1 MSFRP
6 RADLCET
13 AVWEEDRIH
22 AHSLFIH
29 AELDATPER
38 RLSSCSADIMPFDP
52 QFAKYVAAA
61 TVLMTLQP
69 IITSASKVEGRYE
82 YLQVSVTLLAELS
95 KMALSLVMYLR
106 LPPSVRTHQ
115 RITCGHLMQFA
126 TPAAI
131 YFVNNNLVFVI
142 LAYVNSTTFQI
153 LSSLKT
159 VFTGLLFRVM
169 LKRPLTDVQSLAIVL
184 LACGTAIS
192 QLSGGVCDATA
203 RTDSTAVG
211 LACAV
216 LTCLLS
222 ALGGVHSERLMKDGE
237 HATHSIHLQNMLL
250 YLWGIGFNSLTLLGA
265 DGARVLS
272 GELLRGYTPVVW
284 ALVANNA
291 LNGLAISAVLKYT
304 DNIVRVFAHAA
315 AMLLTLG
322 LENVL
327 LGAEFTPQLLLSAM
341 VVACAVYL
349 YNRREGTPTISE
361 QQPPQPPQQG
371 QEGHQTPQAQQTS
384 QPTISDADE
393 ARHGIRRF
401 WPLRYEGGK
410 GVAADEERQ
419 PLMPVNSQGYVDQAF
434 GGNVTNEFG
443 DGPRLTRHPD
453 GGYRLNYARRTE

>member
-1 MSFRP
+1 
-6 RADLCET
+6 
-13 AVWEEDRIH
+13 
-22 AHSLFIH
+22 
-29 AELDATPER
+29 
-38 RLSSCSADIMPFDP
+38 MPFEP

-95 KMALSLVMYLR
+95 KLALSLVMYLR

-115 RITCGHLMQFA
+115 RVTCGHLMQFA

-159 VFTGLLFRVM
+159 VFTGLLVRVM
-169 LKRPLTDVQSLAIVL
+169 LKRSLSDVQSLAIVL

-192 QLSGGVCDATA
+192 QLSGGACDATA
-203 RTDSTAVG
+203 HTDSTSVG

-222 ALGGVHSERLMKDGE
+222 ALGGLYSERLMKDGE

-250 YLWGIGFNSLTLLGA
+250 YLWGIGFNTLTLLGA

-272 GELLRGYTPVVW
+272 GDLLQGYTPVVW

-315 AMLLTLG
+315 AMLFTMG
-322 LENVL
+322 LEIVL
-327 LGAEFTPQLLLSAM
+327 LGAEPTPQLLLSVM

-349 YNRREGTPTISE
+349 YNRREGIPTISE
-361 QQPPQPPQQG
+361 QQPPQPPQQEQG
-371 QEGHQTPQAQQTS
+371 RQTPQAQQTL
-384 QPTISDADE
+384 QPTMSGADE
-393 ARHGIRRF
+393 ARHSIRRF

-410 GVAADEERQ
+410 GIAADEERK
-419 PLMPVNSQGYVDQAF
+419 PLMPVGSQGYADQAF
-434 GGNVTNEFG
+434 GGNTTNEFG

-453 GGYRLNYARRTE
+453 GGYRLNYARRSE